1 MGFQHNLNQL
11 MKEKFISNYRLAKVL
26 NVHATTVANWK
37 NGKQNPQINHIGR
50 IAEYFGCTVEELM
63 GGDDS

>member
-1 MGFQHNLNQL
+1 

-37 NGKQNPQINHIGR
+37 NGKQNSQINHIGR